1 MQAHALTPRLV
12 SALDTS
18 VTSATS
24 SLEPNFP
31 FLSVLASGGHTLLIQ
46 SASLTDHR
54 LLGTTKDIAIGEFL
68 DKVARILLPT
78 ELLQTTKSTM
88 YGALLEQF
96 AFEQDESVPTA
107 PHSTEDGFKPSTS
120 LPVATQVAAGSSAEC
135 YLETTSHGYSW
146 YEMPRNHEEALEKA
160 MTKWGWALNQPL
172 VTAHGGLKVKD
183 IELSFSGL
191 LTAVERIV
199 RYQTDPMTKKRTKME
214 RTLDEISLEEKRDIA
229 RETMR
234 VAFEHVAYR
243 VVLSLQ
249 SLAEESAPQSVV
261 LAGGV
266 AANSFFRHILAN
278 TLCARGYPNVKLYF
292 PPPSYCTDN
301 AAMIAWTGLEMYEAG
316 HTDPLSIRA
325 IRKWPLDQ
333 LLDPV
338 IEG

>member
-18 VTSATS
+18 TTSP
-24 SLEPNFP
+24 LEPAFP

-46 SASLTDHR
+46 SASLTEHR

-88 YGALLEQF
+88 YGALLERF
-96 AFEQDESVPTA
+96 AFEQDQPATIAVQRVENGSR
-107 PHSTEDGFKPSTS
+107 PSTS
-120 LPVATQVAAGSSAEC
+120 PPEMSHIPAGSSAER
-135 YLETTSHGYSW
+135 YQEADSHGYSW
-146 YEMPRNHEEALEKA
+146 YEIPRNHEEALEKA
-160 MTKWGWALNQPL
+160 ITKWGWALNQPL
-172 VTAHGGLKVKD
+172 VTAHGGLKVND

-191 LTAVERIV
+191 LTAAERIV
-199 RYQTDPMTKKRTKME
+199 RYQTDPITKKRTKIE
-214 RTLDEISLEEKRDIA
+214 RKLNEISLEEKRDIA

-249 SLAEESAPQSVV
+249 SLAEDSAPRSVV

-266 AANSFFRHILAN
+266 AANSFFRHILAS
-278 TLCARGYPNVKLYF
+278 TLCARGYPDIKLYF

-325 IRKWPLDQ
+325 IRKWPLNQ

-338 IEG
+338 VDG

>member
-1 MQAHALTPRLV
+1 MQSHALTPRLV

-18 VTSATS
+18 TTSP
-24 SLEPNFP
+24 LEPAFP

-46 SASLTDHR
+46 SASLTEHR
-54 LLGTTKDIAIGEFL
+54 LLGTTKDISIGEFL

-78 ELLQTTKSTM
+78 ELLQTTDSTM
-88 YGALLEQF
+88 YGALLERF
-96 AFEQDESVPTA
+96 AFEQVQPVTTA
-107 PHSTEDGFKPSTS
+107 VQRVEDGSRPSTS
-120 LPVATQVAAGSSAEC
+120 PPKVSHIPAGSSAER
-135 YLETTSHGYSW
+135 YSDASSHSYSW
-146 YEMPRNHEEALEKA
+146 YEIPRNHEEALEKA
-160 MTKWGWALNQPL
+160 ITKWGWALNQPL
-172 VTAHGGLKVKD
+172 VTAHGGLKVND

-191 LTAVERIV
+191 LTAAERIV
-199 RYQTDPMTKKRTKME
+199 RYQTDPVTKKRTKIE
-214 RTLDEISLEEKRDIA
+214 RKLNEISFEEKRDIA

-249 SLAEESAPQSVV
+249 SLAEDSAPRSVV

-266 AANSFFRHILAN
+266 AANSFFRHILAS
-278 TLCARGYPNVKLYF
+278 TLCARGYPDIKLYF

-325 IRKWPLDQ
+325 IRKWPLNQ

-338 IEG
+338 VDG

>member
-18 VTSATS
+18 TTST
-24 SLEPNFP
+24 LEPHFP

-46 SASLTDHR
+46 SASLTEHR
-54 LLGTTKDIAIGEFL
+54 VLGTTKDIAIGEFL

-88 YGALLEQF
+88 YGALLERF
-96 AFEQDESVPTA
+96 AVDMHHSATTDAQRVEDCSISSISPPKA
-107 PHSTEDGFKPSTS
+107 P
-120 LPVATQVAAGSSAEC
+120 QIAAGISAER
-135 YLETTSHGYSW
+135 YVQISSHGYSW
-146 YEMPRNHEEALEKA
+146 YEIPRNHEEALEKA
-160 MTKWGWALNQPL
+160 TTKWGWALNQPL
-172 VTAHGGLKVKD
+172 VTAHGGVKVNS

-199 RYQTDPMTKKRTKME
+199 RYQTDPMTKKRTKIE
-214 RTLDEISLEEKRDIA
+214 RTLDEVSLEEKREIA
-229 RETMR
+229 SQTMR

-243 VVLSLQ
+243 MILSLQ
-249 SLAEESAPQSVV
+249 SLVDDSAPRSVV

-266 AANSFFRHILAN
+266 AANSLFRHILAS
-278 TLCARGYPNVKLYF
+278 TLCARGYAHIKLYF
-292 PPPSYCTDN
+292 PPPTYCTDN

-316 HTDPLSIRA
+316 HTDPMSIRA
-325 IRKWPLDQ
+325 IRKWPLNQ

-338 IEG
+338 IDG